1 LRPLRLCDEPF
12 AARIHLR
19 GKGNARVNADSKP
32 KLRLTQTLIEVFVP
46 GRIGYHLGDLG
57 SRAVQYPEERQVAD
71 EDRSDEISTDER
83 RHFDRSR
90 LIVDVHF
97 DGADATG
104 VASTTDIS
112 LGGLYMS
119 TQAEIRLGA
128 MLALRLQLGSE
139 HVVVRGEVVYSNP
152 GHGVGVKFH
161 LLSEQVRALMEREL
175 PAP

>member
-1 LRPLRLCDEPF
+1 MRPLRLCGEPF

-19 GKGNARVNADSKP
+19 GAENAGVNEDSKS
-32 KLRLTQTLIEVFVP
+32 KLSLTQTLIEVFVP
-46 GRIGYHLGDLG
+46 GRIEYHLGDLG
-57 SRAVQYPEERQVAD
+57 SRAVQFPEERQVAD
-71 EDRSDEISTDER
+71 EDRPDEISPEER
-83 RHFDRSR
+83 RLFDRSR

-97 DGADATG
+97 DGADWTG
-104 VASTTDIS
+104 VASTKDIS

-119 TQAEIRLGA
+119 AQAAIPVGA